1 MDGFNYKDIYKGKL
15 INIADAISMIKSGDF
30 IIAAQAASEPPGLLS
45 SLHKI
50 KGKVK
55 NVTMLHSLGMQN
67 YPYFTEPGMADCL
80 LCDSGFYGPAQREAH
95 KAGLMSFYP
104 AHISQWMI
112 KKLRHLGAP
121 TVFWG
126 TATPM
131 DKHGNLSLSVGVT
144 YERTALDNADYCV
157 LEINENLPRTF
168 GDSTINIRDIDYVI
182 ENTCPLYELKSETP
196 RETDILIG
204 NIIADQIEDEST
216 IQLGIG
222 MIPNAV
228 ALSLMHKKDLGV
240 HTEMLT
246 DSMVDLYNAG
256 VITNKKKTLWPNKMI
271 GAFALGSKKLYDFLD
286 DNPRVEFKVGS
297 ITNDPSIIAKN
308 YKMVSI
314 NTCLQVDLVGQ
325 VASETIGPRQYSGTG
340 GQTDT
345 ARGAQLSPG
354 GKSIIAMHSTA
365 KKGAISS
372 IVPILDPGTC
382 VSLHRNDVDHVVTEY
397 GVAYLSGRNVRER
410 VKNLIAIAHPQFRE
424 ELQAKAK
431 ELMLW

>member
-1 MDGFNYKDIYKGKL
+1 MQKFNYKDIYKGKL
-15 INIADAISMIKSGDF
+15 ISIDDAINMIKSGDF
-30 IIAAQAASEPPGLLS
+30 ICAAQAASEPPGLLS

-50 KGKVK
+50 KGRAKD
-55 NVTMLHSLGMQN
+55 VTLLHSIGLRD
-67 YPYFTEPGMADCL
+67 YKYFTDPEMVDYLVCE
-80 LCDSGFYGPAQREAH
+80 SGFYGTAHRAAH
-95 KAGLMSFYP
+95 KIGLATFYP
-104 AHISQWMI
+104 AHLSQWMI
-112 KKLRHLGAP
+112 NKLTYRVP

-144 YERTALDNADYCV
+144 YERTALGSADYCV

-168 GDSTINIRDIDYVI
+168 GDSTINIRDIDYVV
-182 ENTCPLYELKSETP
+182 ENTCPLNELKSEPP
-196 RETDILIG
+196 RETDIQIG
-204 NIIADQIEDEST
+204 NVIADLIEDEST
-216 IQLGIG
+216 LQLGIG

-271 GAFALGSKKLYDFLD
+271 GTFAWGSKKLYDFLD
-286 DNPRVEFKVGS
+286 DNPGVEFKVGL
-297 ITNDPSIIAKN
+297 ITNDPAIIAKN
-308 YKMVSI
+308 NKMVSI
-314 NTCLQVDLVGQ
+314 NTCIQVDLVGQ
-325 VASETIGPRQYSGTG
+325 VASESIGSGQYSGTG

-345 ARGAQLSPG
+345 ATGAQKSPG

-365 KKGAISS
+365 KNGTISS
-372 IVPILDPGTC
+372 IVPTLDPGAC

-397 GVAYLSGRNVRER
+397 GVAYLRGRNVRER

-424 ELQAKAK
+424 DLRKRAH